1 MLIDKYIENALYLY
15 QCVIVP
21 GFGGFLA
28 LEKEASTDPETG
40 KVTPAA
46 RVFTFNASLKVN
58 DGVLA
63 SYIANMRDISYSES
77 LIEISRG
84 VDYYLSRLSK
94 GDAVDIAG
102 VGMIKPTESGEWIF
116 TSYGEKSFSRENY
129 GLDTWIITVEQSAD
143 EDIPQE
149 AAHSSEAECTILP
162 DDKKDETAS
171 ETKEE
176 LSIDELSQVDKTE
189 ETQPDISWEKFKSE
203 EQASTGRTGR
213 MVWYILVAAL
223 ALVLVSLFAFSDD
236 IKDYFKVDSPQ
247 VENKVVAPAVVV
259 KDTVAVV
266 DSVKKDSVA
275 VETPAKAIL
284 EDVAD
289 WNARF
294 IPKNR
299 YYVVHIS
306 LTVEEN
312 ARRELDR
319 LRKEGYPAVF
329 AGKQNGLYMVAYGAC
344 DSREEMMEMYDSI
357 RTRHNGEV
365 WVKVYNQVPKK

>member
-63 SYIANMRDISYSES
+63 SYIANMRDISYAEA

-102 VGMIKPTESGEWIF
+102 VGMIKPTESGEWLF
-116 TSYGEKSFSRENY
+116 SSYGEKSFSRENY
-129 GLDTWIITVEQSAD
+129 GLDTGIITVEQSVE

-149 AAHSSEAECTILP
+149 AVHSKEPECTAIP
-162 DDKKDETAS
+162 DDKKDETTV
-171 ETKEE
+171 EIKEE
-176 LSIDELSQVDKTE
+176 LSLDELSQVDKTE
-189 ETQPDISWEKFKSE
+189 EKQPEISWEKFKSE

-213 MVWYILVAAL
+213 RVWYMLVAAL
-223 ALVLVSLFAFSDD
+223 AVVLVAVCVFSDD
-236 IKDYFKVDSPQ
+236 IKDYFKVDAPQ
-247 VENKVVAPAVVV
+247 VEKKVVSPAAVV

-266 DSVKKDSVA
+266 DSVKNDTVI
-275 VETPAKAIL
+275 VEPVVEKTL
-284 EDVAD
+284 EDVVD

-294 IPKNR
+294 VPKNR

-306 LTVEEN
+306 LSIEEN
-312 ARRELDR
+312 ARRELAR
-319 LRKEGYPAVF
+319 LRAEGYPAVF

-344 DSREEMMEMYDSI
+344 DSRADMMEMYDSI
-357 RTRHNGEV
+357 RARHNDQV

>member
-63 SYIANMRDISYSES
+63 SYIANMRDISYSEA

-102 VGMIKPTESGEWIF
+102 VGMIKPTESGEWLF

-129 GLDTWIITVEQSAD
+129 GLDTGVITVEPSAD

-149 AAHSSEAECTILP
+149 AAHSQEPECTPIP
-162 DDKKDETAS
+162 DDKKDEADG
-171 ETKEE
+171 EIKEE
-176 LSIDELSQVDKTE
+176 LSFEELSQVEETE
-189 ETQPDISWEKFKSE
+189 EKQPELSWDKLESE
-203 EQASTGRTGR
+203 DKPSTGRTGR
-213 MVWYILVAAL
+213 RVWYMLAAAL
-223 ALVLVSLFAFSDD
+223 AVVLVAVFVFSDD
-236 IKDYFKVDSPQ
+236 IKDYFKVEAPQ
-247 VENKVVAPAVVV
+247 VEQMVVAPAVVV

-266 DSVKKDSVA
+266 DSVKKDTVIVEPV
-275 VETPAKAIL
+275 VETV
-284 EDVAD
+284 EDVVD
-289 WNARF
+289 WNASF
-294 IPKNR
+294 VPKNR
-299 YYVVHIS
+299 YYVVCVS
-306 LTVEEN
+306 LSREEN
-312 ARRELDR
+312 ARKELTR
-319 LRKEGYPAVF
+319 LRAEGYPAVF
-329 AGKQNGLYMVAYGAC
+329 AGKQHGLYMVAYGAY
-344 DSREEMMEMYDSI
+344 DSRADMMEMYDSI
-357 RTRHNGEV
+357 RARHNDQV